1 MRIEKR
7 LPFGFLGDWGKLYKR
22 YTEDKECTVDGNRI
36 IEYEQNY
43 YVDIGMD
50 VQFKRVSN
58 SASSVEQAMKGLMG
72 TANYVTV
79 ETTDAYWDDNLKCYM
94 CIVAVDDLVKVFNK
108 LWIVTEIREKSIRTP
123 AEHKFFYIDIQG
135 IA

>member
-50 VQFKRVSN
+50 VQFKRVPESTRG
-58 SASSVEQAMKGLMG
+58 VEQPTQGIVNDAEY
-72 TANYVTV
+72 TVV
-79 ETTDAYWDDNLKCYM
+79 ETTDAYWHAIRRCYE
-94 CIVAVDDLVKVFNK
+94 CVIEPGDIVKVFGR
-108 LWIVTEIREKSIRTP
+108 LWIVTGIRTVIRRTP
-123 AEHKFFYIDIQG
+123 AEQKFFYCDIKS
-135 IA
+135 IM